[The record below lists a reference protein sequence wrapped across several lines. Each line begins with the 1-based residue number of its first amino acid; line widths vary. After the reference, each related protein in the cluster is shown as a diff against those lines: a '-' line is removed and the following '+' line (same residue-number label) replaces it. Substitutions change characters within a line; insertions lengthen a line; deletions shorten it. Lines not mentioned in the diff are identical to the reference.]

1 MKNLLSKDLCIGQ
14 VVRNLSGRDTGR
26 LFFVVKVIDK
36 EYVLI
41 SDGKKRKLE
50 KPKLKKVKHLQKYD
64 IINNVVKYKIESNNS
79 INNAFIRAELG
90 KLNYV

>member
-1 MKNLLSKDLCIGQ
+1 MLSKDICIGQ
-14 VVRNLSGRDTGR
+14 VVRNTSGRDTGR
-26 LFFVVKVIDK
+26 LFFIVKVVGD

-64 IINNVVKYKIESNNS
+64 IINNAVKDMIESNES
-79 INNAFIRAELG
+79 IKDAFLRAELG
-90 KLNYV
+90 KLNNV

>member
-1 MKNLLSKDLCIGQ
+1 MLSKDICIGQ
-14 VVRNLSGRDTGR
+14 VVRNTSGRDTGR
-26 LFFVVKVIDK
+26 LFFIVKVVDD

-64 IINNVVKYKIESNNS
+64 IINNVVKDMIESNES
-79 INNAFIRAELG
+79 IKDAFLRAELG
-90 KLNYV
+90 KLNNV

>member
-1 MKNLLSKDLCIGQ
+1 MLSKDLCIGQ

-26 LFFVVKVIDK
+26 LFFIVKVIDK

-64 IINNVVKYKIESNNS
+64 IINHVVKYKIESNNS

>member
-1 MKNLLSKDLCIGQ
+1 MLSIDICIGQ
-14 VVRNLSGRDTGR
+14 VVRNTSGRDTGR
-26 LFFVVKVIDK
+26 LFFVVIVVDD

-64 IINNVVKYKIESNNS
+64 IINNAVKDMIESNES
-79 INNAFIRAELG
+79 IKDAFLRAELG
-90 KLNYV
+90 KLNNV

>member
-1 MKNLLSKDLCIGQ
+1 MLSKDLCIGQ

-26 LFFVVKVIDK
+26 LFFIVKVVDD

-64 IINNVVKYKIESNNS
+64 IINNAVKDMIESNES
-79 INNAFIRAELG
+79 IKDAFLRAELG
-90 KLNYV
+90 KLNNV